1 MTLIIRQLV
10 NICFD
15 LGKQHIPRFPNT
27 KIITS
32 GIFWRGSV
40 KRRCGW
46 RMADGGRWTAD
57 GGQWKIDIEKIIKIE
72 IKMTSLIVPLL
83 CRIFFL

>member
-1 MTLIIRQLV
+1 MQGDFSCKARFQGQNLKTNFSTFSYNLLSNMTLIIRQLV

-32 GIFWRGSV
+32 GIF
-40 KRRCGW
+40 
-46 RMADGGRWTAD
+46 
-57 GGQWKIDIEKIIKIE
+57 
-72 IKMTSLIVPLL
+72 
-83 CRIFFL
+83 